1 MDPRSP
7 GSPRSVALAI
17 LCFIFLGACAR
28 EEPPAAAARPPS
40 LPSMIELVDKEGA
53 APTDAQGVEFTLTTP
68 ERHGVVDFYRL
79 VGGDLAKLERV
90 PFHQSPVKSFVQYR
104 TPATASESVLL
115 AHVSTLSDARPGSAE
130 YVCMARIPHT
140 GNRHSVALNCDI
152 PSTVTFY
159 MAAVRNGQSGAPPFH
174 DIRDRLPRWEAL
186 YGARSNDLIAFLVSM
201 FGTVQNALLDM
212 GRERFSPNGQS
223 IRPVMESLV
232 AQALEQYQRNGQ
244 LSATQL
250 VQLADEITG
259 GSLPLARLGRFAE
272 SYASVAY
279 VEDVTLSDPHG
290 HLTRRDRAVDLP
302 TLQAELQR
310 FFVRGAPLEL
320 SDPRTHVPQGVRH
333 ERSPDGVIVSWQP
346 LPHMDGYNV
355 YLNGEY
361 LRATRQPR
369 VLLPPDSIGTVMIRA
384 VGYGGEYDG
393 QRHALAEQSAKES
406 PLEPPA

>member
-212 GRERFSPNGQS
+212 GRERFNPNGQS

-232 AQALEQYQRNGQ
+232 AQALEQ
-244 LSATQL
+244 
-250 VQLADEITG
+250 
-259 GSLPLARLGRFAE
+259 
-272 SYASVAY
+272 
-279 VEDVTLSDPHG
+279 
-290 HLTRRDRAVDLP
+290 
-302 TLQAELQR
+302 
-310 FFVRGAPLEL
+310 
-320 SDPRTHVPQGVRH
+320 
-333 ERSPDGVIVSWQP
+333 
-346 LPHMDGYNV
+346 
-355 YLNGEY
+355 
-361 LRATRQPR
+361 
-369 VLLPPDSIGTVMIRA
+369 
-384 VGYGGEYDG
+384 
-393 QRHALAEQSAKES
+393 
-406 PLEPPA
+406 